1 MFSGG
6 KFVQAKLWRATI
18 SPTYTGA
25 RIGGKV
31 GPKRGNT
38 DRSCSFRR
46 CMLLRETASGSSVDV
61 LEERVHIY
69 SGEGTSARDVEPSL
83 ELFIFN
89 SCLYSHL
96 PTRIKTF
103 MRG

>member
-6 KFVQAKLWRATI
+6 KFIQAKLWRATI

-31 GPKRGNT
+31 FRKGNT

-46 CMLLRETASGSSVDV
+46 SMLLRETASGSSVDV

-69 SGEGTSARDVEPSL
+69 SGESTSARDVEPSL